1 MGICR
6 RISPHVHCLSDGQE
20 EDAGSKVEAN
30 RAGKGQHHASWQQGG
45 GQQGGDTFDGFCH
58 NCGVHGHRK
67 AECPTLDKIMG
78 NASGIGNE
86 NSILAMNRN
95 NFSYK
100 RELKSLFSNA
110 LGGKIADEGGKTR
123 DEG

>member
-1 MGICR
+1 
-6 RISPHVHCLSDGQE
+6 
-20 EDAGSKVEAN
+20 
-30 RAGKGQHHASWQQGG
+30 
-45 GQQGGDTFDGFCH
+45 
-58 NCGVHGHRK
+58 
-67 AECPTLDKIMG
+67 MG